1 MLSNRLVRLIETHA
15 NALALNL
22 AEKVQASEELRDYRN
37 IVSYE
42 LNARVY
48 EIYHQLGNWLLERKE
63 QDIEHRYTAIGSRR
77 AAQGVPLSQ
86 LIRAIVLTK
95 QNLWEFLK
103 RESTVDNPI
112 ELFGQHELLE
122 LLDQFFDSAIYY
134 AAVGYEQSPMS
145 TSSIKLSQ
153 LGRHIDGERTCPG
166 KRNTRGNSRPRMKR
180 CAAFDPAREFTFS
193 RVVPNRR
200 RWWKPS
206 CAARPS
212 CTMWKSYT

>member
-63 QDIEHRYTAIGSRR
+63 QDIEHRYKAIGSRR

-134 AAVGYEQSPMS
+134 AAVGYEQMPNEHAQH
-145 TSSIKLSQ
+145 KAVAA
-153 LGRHIDGERTCPG
+153 G
-166 KRNTRGNSRPRMKR
+166 K
-180 CAAFDPAREFTFS
+180 AH
-193 RVVPNRR
+193 
-200 RWWKPS
+200 
-206 CAARPS
+206 
-212 CTMWKSYT
+212 